1 MLHKHLKRI
10 FVYFFVVFFATTIQG
25 QNNILRGYG
34 DKESVLFRKRVILQ
48 ANKYPKNFYLGKKNA
63 LKKVIALTFDDSP
76 DLVYTAQVLHILEVH
91 GVVGTFFLVGDSIR
105 KYPSVAKKIVD
116 AGHIVGSHAYNHTH
130 LMRFTPENAYTKQ
143 VVKAQNTFEKHL
155 GVVPLL
161 FRPPY
166 GDITNAQIAYL
177 AKQNIRIINWSVD
190 SFDYNKKMSEPARMV
205 RRVRQLAYSGAIVL
219 LHSAGGK
226 KEHTIQALPKIITNL
241 QKQGYTFV
249 TVPTLLG
256 IKAYQ

>member
-10 FVYFFVVFFATTIQG
+10 FVYFLLVFFATSITA

-34 DKESVLFRKRVILQ
+34 DKESIIFRKRVLLQ
-48 ANKYPKNFYLGKKNA
+48 ANKFPKNFYLEKKNA
-63 LKKVIALTFDDSP
+63 PKKVIALTFDDSP
-76 DLVYTAQVLHILEVH
+76 DLVYTEQVLHVLKVH
-91 GVVGTFFLVGDSIR
+91 GVIGTFFLVGDSIR
-105 KYPSVAKKIVD
+105 KYPNVAKKIVD
-116 AGHIVGSHAYNHTH
+116 AGHIVASHAYNHIH
-130 LMRFTPENAYTKQ
+130 LMEFTPEDAYTRQ
-143 VVKAQNTFEKHL
+143 VVKAQNTFQKHL

-177 AKQNIRIINWSVD
+177 AEQGIHIINWSID
-190 SFDYNKKMSEPARMV
+190 SFDYNKRMSQPVRMV
-205 RRVRQLAYSGAIVL
+205 RRVQQLAYSGAIVL

-226 KEHTIQALPKIITNL
+226 KEDTIQALPKIITKL

-256 IKAYQ
+256 IKAYE